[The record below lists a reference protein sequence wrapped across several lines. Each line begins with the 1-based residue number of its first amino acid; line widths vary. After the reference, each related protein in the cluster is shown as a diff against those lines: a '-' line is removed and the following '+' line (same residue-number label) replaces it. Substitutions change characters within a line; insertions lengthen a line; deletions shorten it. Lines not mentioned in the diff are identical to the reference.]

1 MLSDFELYN
10 LIKKEVDQIIIFDKI
25 NEAKESIN
33 NINILIEKKGY
44 KQENKEFLKKYEA
57 FIVQLRW
64 ITLPILKKSEVLDL
78 FSHYFKEIFKIEDFN
93 LEEKFRSFLLGV
105 ITHEERDLIKAE
117 IKSALNKVHS
127 PITFKQLSGNLPPTI
142 ENWLKIYTSNLG
154 LDIVDGIKLRQFYID
169 NKDFNTLSEE
179 EKSRIRILY
188 NFYEKLK
195 FSSLSVA
202 GVEENI
208 PVVTPEF
215 KGYIRKGKLEKD
227 TPMDK
232 RTEEIFKIVS
242 NIIDVFDKKSIKQN
256 YSEDSK
262 QSVHKYQD
270 GSIEER
276 AIKEEIERENKIDE
290 LAGMAGRFPVGSL
303 ERKAIEEELKKY
315 K

>member
-25 NEAKESIN
+25 NEAEESIN
-33 NINILIEKKGY
+33 NINILVEKKRY

-57 FIVQLRW
+57 LVVQLRW

-78 FSHYFKEIFKIEDFN
+78 FSRHFTEIFKIEDFN

-105 ITHEERDLIKAE
+105 IMHEERDLIKAE
-117 IKSALNKVHS
+117 IRSALNRVNS
-127 PITFKQLSGNLPPTI
+127 AITSKQLSGNLPPTI
-142 ENWLKIYTSNLG
+142 ENWLKIYTSNFG
-154 LDIVDGIKLRQFYID
+154 SGIADNIKLRQFYID
-169 NKDFNTLSEE
+169 NKDFSALSEK
-179 EKSRIRILY
+179 EKNRIRILF

-208 PVVTPEF
+208 PVITPEF

-227 TPMDK
+227 APLDK

-242 NIIDVFDKKSIKQN
+242 NVLDKKNTNQN
-256 YSEDSK
+256 FLEELKKEEARYAKGGLEEK
-262 QSVHKYQD
+262 A
-270 GSIEER
+270 IE
-276 AIKEEIERENKIDE
+276 EEIEKEKKIAE
-290 LAGMAGRFPVGSL
+290 LRDMAGQYPAGSL
-303 ERKAIEEELKKY
+303 ERKAIEEEIRRLGN
-315 K
+315 